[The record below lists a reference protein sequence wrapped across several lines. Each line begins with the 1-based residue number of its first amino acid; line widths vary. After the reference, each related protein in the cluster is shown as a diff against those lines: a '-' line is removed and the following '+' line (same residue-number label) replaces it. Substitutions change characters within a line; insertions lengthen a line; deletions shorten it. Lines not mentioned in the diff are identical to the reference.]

1 MPRSLAVF
9 DLMRC
14 GKLPLILLKVIATLV
29 LTFLVVVITTKLP
42 TMACRL
48 ILSCSVGVWVSSIS
62 SVRRC
67 QRPRRLLSRIGRSA
81 MVQTAAS
88 GLSTRDVAPKPTQR
102 QVLLAIGFASG
113 QQPRSQPRSSSKPG
127 QLQDVTAQRLHLL
140 SPQEKCQACEDLAS
154 TRTADAPG
162 AC

>member
-1 MPRSLAVF
+1 MPRSLAVS
-9 DLMRC
+9 DLLRC

-29 LTFLVVVITTKLP
+29 LTSLVVVITTKLP

-48 ILSCSVGVWVSSIS
+48 ILSCSVGMVSPVS

-67 QRPRRLLSRIGRSA
+67 RSPRRLLSRIGRSA

-88 GLSTRDVAPKPTQR
+88 GPSTRDVAPKPTQR
-102 QVLLAIGFASG
+102 QVLLATRFASG

-127 QLQDVTAQRLHLL
+127 QLQAVTAQRLHLL

-154 TRTADAPG
+154 TRTADAAG